1 MPRNLLTQIDEILA
15 KFRADVEDKLEDW
28 LAARAPVAFREM
40 EEAAHADARR
50 LADAVVEGVLRATL
64 RDPVFQG
71 MTSLAARGSTGRRA
85 EKREVTVRLLGGGRV
100 RVRAEYLR
108 PGRQGR
114 ARVRK
119 GGYPALDALGIGF
132 GVTPALGA
140 EICKQVT
147 ESESVRVGRAAL
159 ARRGID
165 PGHKQTLRILKGF
178 GDRAVAQ
185 RNQWLERARS
195 EAATAGGALAGR
207 RVVVAADGGRLR
219 QRCPKRHGRPRKN
232 GHRAYD
238 APWREPKLLTIYVI
252 DATGKLEHTFA
263 PVIDGTLDD
272 ADACFAM
279 IVAYLRAL
287 GAHEAS
293 ELIVVGDGAA
303 WIWNRVPALTE
314 ALGIDPTR
322 VREVI
327 DFCHAV
333 GALHE
338 AAAAAVGWSSSDRRD
353 WVARA
358 VRHLRRG
365 DVPSVLLMFDALGTS
380 PDTEETRKHRAYF
393 ADNIN
398 RMHYRAF
405 QVANVPI
412 GSGAIESAIR
422 RVVNLRMKGNGAFWL
437 ESSAQAMLLFR
448 SYLKTGRFDNLF
460 DWSISSAVPW
470 WQPDGPPD
478 LLKNPRIYA

>member
-1 MPRNLLTQIDEILA
+1 
-15 KFRADVEDKLEDW
+15 KLEEW
-28 LAARAPVAFREM
+28 LAARTPVAFREM

-50 LADAVVEGVLRATL
+50 FADGIVECLLRAAL
-64 RDPVFQG
+64 RDPDFQG
-71 MTSLAARGSTGRRA
+71 MTSLAARGNKGRRA
-85 EKREVTVRLLGGGRV
+85 EKREVSVRLLGGGRV

-108 PGRQGR
+108 PVGGRR
-114 ARVRK
+114 ARVRP
-119 GGYPALDALGIGF
+119 GGYPALEALGIGF

-140 EICKQVT
+140 EVCRQVT

-185 RNQWLERARS
+185 REQWLEHARS
-195 EAATAGGALAGR
+195 EVATNGGALAGR

-219 QRCPKRHGRPRKN
+219 QRCPKRRGRPRKN

-252 DATGKLEHTFA
+252 DAKGKLEHTFA

-272 ADACFAM
+272 ANACFAM
-279 IVAYLRAL
+279 IVGYLRAL

-293 ELIVVGDGAA
+293 ELVVVGDGAP

-314 ALGIDPTR
+314 AVGIDPAR

-333 GALHE
+333 GALHD
-338 AAAAAVGWSSSDRRD
+338 AAKAAVGWSPSDCSD

-365 DVPSVLLMFDALGTS
+365 DVQSILLMFDSLGTS

-393 ADNIN
+393 ADNAT
-398 RMHYRAF
+398 RMQYRAF
-405 QVANVPI
+405 QKGNIPL

-448 SYLKTGRFDNLF
+448 SYLKAGRFDNLF
-460 DWSISSAVPW
+460 DWSTTTAVPW
-470 WQPDGPPD
+470 WQPHSAPD
-478 LLKNPRIYA
+478 LLKSPRGYA